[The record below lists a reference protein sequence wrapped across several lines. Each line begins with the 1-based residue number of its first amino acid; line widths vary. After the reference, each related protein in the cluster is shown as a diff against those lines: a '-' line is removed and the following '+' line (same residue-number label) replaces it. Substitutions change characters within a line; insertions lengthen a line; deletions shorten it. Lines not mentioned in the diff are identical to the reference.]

1 MSHDFKI
8 CLGSEWEQEFTESA
22 HYSECV
28 NAKDT
33 AKISLTV
40 LFIHV

>member
-1 MSHDFKI
+1 MSQDFKI
-8 CLGSEWEQEFTESA
+8 CLGSQWEQKLSESA

-28 NAKDT
+28 NAKET